1 MMLTRNTAKAMDVVD
16 RTDAKQSIIGGA
28 RYLRRMMGRFDDRVK
43 DLDRLYLGLAAYNIG
58 RGHMH
63 DAQSL
68 ARQLNLNPYEWHDM
82 KQVLPLLSQKKY
94 YQNLKYGYARGTEP
108 VRYVQ
113 RIREYQ
119 HILENELQ

>member
-1 MMLTRNTAKAMDVVD
+1 MRVSKDYFQKWNPDVD
-16 RTDAKQSIIGGA
+16 YRENPH
-28 RYLRRMMGRFDDRVK
+28 L
-43 DLDRLYLGLAAYNIG
+43 YNIG